1 MFINGR
7 LFHSEYKCKYR
18 HAQNFKCE
26 RITGMSTGIKT
37 NPTVTE
43 RAIAAVLDAALERQ
57 GMTQTELG
65 DAVGI
70 SQPQVSKILSGLKPM
85 TMSEMLNMCKAL
97 GLVASEVLEQA
108 EGEAP

>member
-1 MFINGR
+1 ME
-7 LFHSEYKCKYR
+7 HKCKYQ
-18 HAQNFKCE
+18 HAQNFSCE
-26 RITGMSTGIKT
+26 RIKGMSTGIKT
-37 NPTVTE
+37 RPTITE

-65 DAVGI
+65 TAVGI
-70 SQPQVSKILSGLKPM
+70 SQPQVSRILKGSRPM

-108 EGEAP
+108 ERETR